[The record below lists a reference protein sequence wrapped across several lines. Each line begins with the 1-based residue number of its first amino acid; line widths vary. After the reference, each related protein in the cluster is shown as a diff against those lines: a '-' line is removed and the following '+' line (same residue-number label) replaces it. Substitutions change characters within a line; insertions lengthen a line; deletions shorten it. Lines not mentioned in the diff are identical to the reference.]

1 MKNIPVGKVL
11 QEYGYVTEEQVQTAL
26 AWQKEHKGKRL
37 GEVLIDMGFITEPQ
51 LLSAMG
57 QKLEMDVVSVATW
70 PIDMRAVEKI
80 PLTLARKYN
89 LIAIGFEGDTLVIAI
104 DDPMNFYAIEDVNL
118 VVGIPTKYVLSQKQE
133 ISKSIEDHYA
143 EIEARSAT
151 HAANAAVVDDRRE
164 PVDFSEEADLMEDD
178 QTPVVKLL
186 NSLLLRG
193 YKANASDIHVEPQ
206 EEKLQVR
213 MRIDGQLVEYAV
225 LEKKLHQPMIA
236 RAKIMAGMDI
246 AEKRLPQDGH
256 FKTTINGL
264 EMNIRANTIPTI
276 YGEKIVLRFLNTSAT
291 IEKAETFGMNEE
303 NYAKVQEI
311 LRHPHGIMYIT
322 GPTGSG
328 KTTTLYMILEQLLQ
342 KPINIVTIEDP
353 VEKNIAGINQMQ
365 VNQQAGLTF
374 ETGLR
379 AILRQDPDV
388 IMVGETRDNQ
398 TAQISVRA
406 AITGHFVLSTL
417 HTNDAVSAI
426 VRMIDMGVEPFMVAN
441 SLSGVL
447 AQRLARKICPNCAKE
462 VPPNEEERAVLGP
475 DVKTVRRGAGCH
487 LCNNTGYKG
496 RVAVH
501 EIVLI
506 DKGIRRMITQGK
518 SIEEIYNYVEENQ
531 HMNSLKANMMQLI
544 HEGITTVEEMIRL
557 TYGE

>member
-57 QKLEMDVVSVATW
+57 QKLEMDVISVATW
-70 PIDMRAVEKI
+70 PIDMRAVEKV

-118 VVGIPTKYVLSQKQE
+118 VVGVPTKYVLSQKLE
-133 ISKSIEDHYA
+133 ISKSVEDHYA

-151 HAANAAVVDDRRE
+151 TAANAAVVDDQYDQ
-164 PVDFSEEADLMEDD
+164 VDFSTDIDLTEDD

-186 NSLLLRG
+186 NSLLVRG

-206 EEKLQVR
+206 EETLVVR

-225 LEKKLHQPMIA
+225 LEKKLHQPLIA

-256 FKTTINGL
+256 FKTMIHTL
-264 EMNIRANTIPTI
+264 EMNVRANTIPTI
-276 YGEKIVLRFLNTSAT
+276 YGEKIVLRFLNTSVA
-291 IEKAETFGMNEE
+291 IDKAETFGMNEE
-303 NYAKVQEI
+303 NYIKVQEI

-328 KTTTLYMILEQLLQ
+328 KTTTLYMILEQLVQ

-374 ETGLR
+374 ESGLR

-398 TAQISVRA
+398 TAEISVRA

-447 AQRLARKICPNCAKE
+447 AQRLARKICPNCARE
-462 VPPNEEERAVLGP
+462 VPVNEEERAVLGP

-487 LCNNTGYKG
+487 MCNHTGYKG
-496 RVAVH
+496 RIAVH

-506 DKGIRRMITQGK
+506 DKEIRRMITQNK
-518 SIEEIYNYVEENQ
+518 SIEEIYAYVEEHQ

>member
-37 GEVLIDMGFITEPQ
+37 GEVLIDMGFITEAQ
-51 LLSAMG
+51 LLSALG
-57 QKLEMDVVSVATW
+57 QKLEMDIISAATY

-89 LIAIGFEGDTLVIAI
+89 LIAVGFDGDTLVIAI
-104 DDPMNFYAIEDVNL
+104 DDPMNFYAMEDVNM
-118 VVGIPTKYVLSQKQE
+118 VVEMPTRYVLSAKQE
-133 ISKSIEDHYA
+133 IAKAIEDHYA
-143 EIEARSAT
+143 EIEARTAT
-151 HAANAAVVDDRRE
+151 NAANAAVVDQIDTSVE
-164 PVDFSEEADLMEDD
+164 FDMDLDLEEGD

-186 NSLLLRG
+186 NSLLVRG
-193 YKANASDIHVEPQ
+193 YKANASDIHIEPREDQ
-206 EEKLQVR
+206 LVVR
-213 MRIDGQLVEYAV
+213 MRVDGQLIEYVTLAR
-225 LEKKLHQPMIA
+225 KLHQPLIA

-246 AEKRLPQDGH
+246 AEKRMPQDGH

-264 EMNIRANTIPTI
+264 EMNVRANVIPTI
-276 YGEKIVLRFLNTSAT
+276 YGEKIVLRFLNTSAV
-291 IEKAETFGMNEE
+291 IDRAETFGMNQE
-303 NYAKVQEI
+303 NYNKVMEV
-311 LRHPHGIMYIT
+311 LKHPHGIMYIT

-328 KTTTLYMILEQLLQ
+328 KTTTLYMILDRLVE

-353 VEKNIAGINQMQ
+353 VEKNISGVNQMQ
-365 VNQQAGLTF
+365 VNPLAGLTF
-374 ETGLR
+374 ESGLR

-388 IMVGETRDNQ
+388 IMVGETRDSQ

-426 VRMIDMGVEPFMVAN
+426 VRMIDMGVEPFMVSN
-441 SLSGVL
+441 TLTGIL

-462 VPPNEEERAVLGP
+462 MPVNEEEREVLGP
-475 DVKTVRRGAGCH
+475 DVKTVRRGTGCH

-496 RVAVH
+496 RIAVH
-501 EIVLI
+501 ETVLI
-506 DKGIRRMITQGK
+506 DKEIRRMVAQNRP
-518 SIEEIYNYVEENQ
+518 IEEVYEYVGKNQ
-531 HMNSLKANMMQLI
+531 HMTSLRQNMLELI
-544 HEGITTVEEMIRL
+544 REGITTVEEMVRL

>member
-1 MKNIPVGKVL
+1 MKNIPVGRVL

-51 LLSAMG
+51 LLSALG
-57 QKLEMDVVSVATW
+57 QKLEMDVISVATW
-70 PIDMRAVEKI
+70 PVDMRAVEKI
-80 PLTLARKYN
+80 PITLARKYN

-118 VVGIPTKYVLSQKQE
+118 VVGVPTKYVLSQKQE
-133 ISKSIEDHYA
+133 IAKSVEDHYA

-151 HAANAAVVDDRRE
+151 TAANAAVEDE
-164 PVDFSEEADLMEDD
+164 GNEIVDFSEDVDLTEDD

-186 NSLLLRG
+186 NSLLVRG

-206 EEKLQVR
+206 EEKLVVR

-225 LEKKLHQPMIA
+225 LDKKLHQPLIA

-256 FKTTINGL
+256 FKTAIHSL
-264 EMNIRANTIPTI
+264 EMNVRANTIPTI
-276 YGEKIVLRFLNTSAT
+276 YGEKIVLRFLNTSAA
-291 IEKAETFGMNEE
+291 IDKAETFGMNDE
-303 NYAKVQEI
+303 NYTKVQEI

-328 KTTTLYMILEQLLQ
+328 KTTTLYMILEQLVQ

-353 VEKNIAGINQMQ
+353 VEKNISGINQMQ

-374 ETGLR
+374 EAGLR

-388 IMVGETRDNQ
+388 IMVGETRDSQ
-398 TAQISVRA
+398 TAEISVRA

-462 VPPNEEERAVLGP
+462 LPANEEEKAVLGP
-475 DVKTVRRGAGCH
+475 GVKTVRRGTGCH

-496 RVAVH
+496 RIAVH

-506 DKGIRRMITQGK
+506 DKGIRGMITQNK
-518 SIEEIYNYVEENQ
+518 SIDEIYAYVEEHQ
-531 HMNSLKANMMQLI
+531 HMNSLKANMLQLI
-544 HEGITTVEEMIRL
+544 REGITTVEEMIRL